1 MARNLGLSSSIDSL
15 RPLLMIMIAE
25 FSKGGF
31 STKPNV
37 PSPSN
42 NTAAPSKFDTNA
54 SKALKKN

>member
-1 MARNLGLSSSIDSL
+1 MDSL

-31 STKPNV
+31 SAKPNSS
-37 PSPSN
+37 SPS

>member
-1 MARNLGLSSSIDSL
+1 
-15 RPLLMIMIAE
+15 MIMIAE

-31 STKPNV
+31 STKPNA

-54 SKALKKN
+54 TKALKKN